1 MTDTTTIQLVRDV
14 RTHIADGHPWLWAE
28 SLARRTDIL
37 TGTTVD
43 VVTPDGQFV
52 ASGLYDSRSPLAVRL
67 WSHTVG
73 ERIDEALIRARVE
86 AACARRQ
93 RDVPLVDTDCLR
105 LVHGESDHM
114 PGLIAD
120 RYADVAVVQA
130 DTPAVAHLLPA
141 FAAACRSRASPTA
154 RPHTAP
160 QRRQQGDGPAVV
172 ALIGELPRGPVRV
185 RENGLVFDVD
195 IVRGH
200 KTGAYLDQRDNRRR
214 IRALAKGKR
223 VLNLF
228 SYTGW
233 FSVAAAAGGAVA
245 VTSVDVAAGAIEA
258 ARHNLALNGF
268 DPKSGAFPCVVEDV
282 EKWLEANTTQWDIII
297 VDPPSMAASASGLDR
312 ATAAYR
318 QLNRLAIARTAPGGL
333 LFTASCSS
341 HLDTRT
347 FSRLVDDSARDRG
360 AKVRIVGRYGAGPDH
375 PTPRWFPEARYLTM
389 LQVVVDDPGQSRQ
402 DRPPRRSNAPGADE
416 RRYGGSTAPTRGGR
430 PGAPPKGRPSAPSRP
445 GAPRRPCPPPS
456 RPAATESRS
465 PRSRS
470 RRTPGPFGH
479 RSAIPGTPAQPGR
492 AGRPP
497 APPPEPREPPPPE
510 PPGPREPPPPEP
522 RGPPPGRCGRPASPP
537 PSRRAGP
544 WEGPLY
550 GPLGLPCGGPWREP
564 SGREGRSEPAGR
576 SRSGRGARGGRRLVA
591 GRDAGRR
598 FVQRP

>member
-141 FAAACRSRASPTA
+141 FAAALCEAVPLVK
-154 RPHTAP
+154 HVIYKP

-402 DRPPRRSNAPGADE
+402 DRPPRRSSAPGADE

-445 GAPRRPCPPPS
+445 GAPRPDRDRPAGSDRPS
-456 RPAATESRS
+456 RPDGSRQGPPQGRPS
-465 PRSRS
+465 GPYKGPSQGPA
-470 RRTPGPFGH
+470 RRDGG
-479 RSAIPGTPAQPGR
+479 GD
-492 AGRPP
+492 AGRPQRP
-497 APPPEPREPPPPE
+497 SG
-510 PPGPREPPPPEP
+510 GPRGSGGGGGSRGSGRGGGSGGSGS
-522 RGPPPGRCGRPASPP
+522 RGPGGGSGGSGGRPA
-537 PSRRAGP
+537 RTG
-544 WEGPLY
+544 
-550 GPLGLPCGGPWREP
+550 
-564 SGREGRSEPAGR
+564 
-576 SRSGRGARGGRRLVA
+576 
-591 GRDAGRR
+591 
-598 FVQRP
+598 